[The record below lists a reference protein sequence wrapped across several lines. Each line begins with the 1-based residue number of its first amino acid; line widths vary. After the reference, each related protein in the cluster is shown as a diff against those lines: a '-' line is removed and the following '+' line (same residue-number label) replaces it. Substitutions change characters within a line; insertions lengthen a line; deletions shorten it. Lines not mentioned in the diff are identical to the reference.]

1 MQLEYQ
7 SHPKQLLLFSNNNH
21 RNVENGVIP
30 CAISDHSIIYC
41 TVKSGVRRAP
51 PKIIEHR
58 SYRAYDRN
66 GFIKDL
72 KKLNWYL
79 VNNEDAIVLDVKFG
93 IIYFLMPQT
102 AMQQQNELSYLYL
115 YNSNPVDDLRYKP
128 SIVIVER
135 FNPNHVIV
143 RSSM

>member
-1 MQLEYQ
+1 M
-7 SHPKQLLLFSNNNH
+7 
-21 RNVENGVIP
+21 
-30 CAISDHSIIYC
+30 
-41 TVKSGVRRAP
+41 KSGVRRAP